1 MTENLVAWAM
11 RIREQIPEIVGPGR
25 SGALIAELD
34 RLIDEGQRFAE
45 KFDRFLQSEP
55 RINDWLNERVNPHD
69 DTLRSFQELPGR
81 IRHIPSGV
89 LARCENGHT
98 WEMPDAASWLPPCP
112 REECGLPL
120 TRV

>member
-55 RINDWLNERVNPHD
+55 RINDWLNEA
-69 DTLRSFQELPGR
+69 GR
-81 IRHIPSGV
+81 EAKNRHGGG
-89 LARCENGHT
+89 A
-98 WEMPDAASWLPPCP
+98 
-112 REECGLPL
+112 
-120 TRV
+120 